1 MDAFK
6 VMGLDE
12 ITQSAVQKSQN
23 QVLEGSGTQMTHKRG
38 PWNHSLGQKV

>member
-12 ITQSAVQKSQN
+12 ITQSAEQRFKD
-23 QVLEGSGTQMTHKRG
+23 QVLGGSGT
-38 PWNHSLGQKV
+38 